1 MSVVCPYCDQAAALV
16 TGADVYPH
24 RPDLSGLKFYR
35 CDPCDAHVGCHRPG
49 TWAWVGGAKVA
60 NTGTEPLGRLANAEL
75 RAAKKMA
82 HDAFDPVWRDGGIS
96 RRDAYAWLAGMLG
109 IELQQCHIGL
119 FDTDQC
125 AAVAR
130 AVHALKAVCGRKG
143 KQE

>member
-49 TWAWVGGAKVA
+49 TWAWVGGAKVT

-96 RRDAYAWLAGMLG
+96 RRDAYAWLAGVLG

-125 AAVAR
+125 AAVAH
-130 AVHALKAVCGRKG
+130 AVHALKAVRGRKG